1 MIKHLRSLLSPEPTQ
16 VLSNPRNRCTPR
28 ILGWLGGSH
37 LADVGQA
44 MRCSNPAFNFG
55 TGKGEHNLNDGKN
68 PQQNKMYLPYQN
80 KNFNTIVWGTDG
92 LNPGS
97 GTHLVLVVFRGPAW
111 ETLLVTAAKK
121 FSWHTL
127 ESLTGRFCL
136 AEL

>member
-37 LADVGQA
+37 LADVGHA

-55 TGKGEHNLNDGKN
+55 TGKGEHNLNVGKKSATKQN
-68 PQQNKMYLPYQN
+68 VLTISKQNLQQ
-80 KNFNTIVWGTDG
+80 IVWGTDG
-92 LNPGS
+92 LNLGS

-111 ETLLVTAAKK
+111 ATLLVTAAKK
-121 FSWHTL
+121 FSWHAL

-136 AEL
+136 AKL